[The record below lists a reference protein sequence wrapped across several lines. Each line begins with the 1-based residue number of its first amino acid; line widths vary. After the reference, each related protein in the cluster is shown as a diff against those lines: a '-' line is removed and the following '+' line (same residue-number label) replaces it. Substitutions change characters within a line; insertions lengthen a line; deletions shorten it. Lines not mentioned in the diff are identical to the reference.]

1 MKLLLVSSLLS
12 SLALAQVTPPPPK
25 PAYTGANPTAGS
37 SARPVYPQ
45 PPPPSGPPAAEQR
58 LSYAQQAFGL
68 AHSMYRAGSISAD
81 AACTWSLRI
90 YEAQKDS
97 PTGANAA
104 KEHLDRM
111 IALEKLAIERVQSGA
126 APVLDKMTVAF
137 FRAQAEQLTGKK

>member
-1 MKLLLVSSLLS
+1 MKLLVPSLLFAS
-12 SLALAQVTPPPPK
+12 VAFAQVTPPPPK
-25 PAYTGANPTAGS
+25 PASGGANPMAPP
-37 SARPVYPQ
+37 ARPVQTPVTPQ
-45 PPPPSGPPAAEQR
+45 PAPSGPTATEQR

-81 AACTWSLRI
+81 AAATWSLRI

-97 PTGANAA
+97 PTAA

-111 IALEKLAIERVQSGA
+111 LALEKLAIERVQSGS

-137 FRAQAEQLTGKK
+137 FRAQAEQLAGKK

>member
-1 MKLLLVSSLLS
+1 MKLLVASLWFA

-25 PAYTGANPTAGS
+25 PAWNGANPGAS
-37 SARPVYPQ
+37 NARPVYPQ
-45 PPPPSGPPAAEQR
+45 PPPPSGPSSTEQR

-81 AACTWSLRI
+81 AAATWSLRI

-97 PTGANAA
+97 PTAA

-126 APVLDKMTVAF
+126 APVLDKMTVGW
-137 FRAQAEQLTGKK
+137 FRAQAEILTGKR